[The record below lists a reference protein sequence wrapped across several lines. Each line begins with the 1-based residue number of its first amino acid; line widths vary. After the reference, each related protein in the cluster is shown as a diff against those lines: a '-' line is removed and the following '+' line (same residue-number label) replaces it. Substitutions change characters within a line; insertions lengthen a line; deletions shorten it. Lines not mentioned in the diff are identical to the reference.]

1 MSKNPTRRFI
11 ALIIFVPLA
20 VILIAL
26 SVANRAAVSLTLDP
40 FSTNNPSLTYSAP
53 LFIWLFG
60 ALALGVIL
68 GAFATWLAQ
77 GRYRK
82 SARRSQ
88 KEAAQ
93 IREKV
98 QALEKRD
105 ALLKQ

>member
-1 MSKNPTRRFI
+1 MSKHPTRRII
-11 ALIIFVPLA
+11 ALVIFVPLA
-20 VILIAL
+20 VILVAL
-26 SVANRAAVSLTLDP
+26 SVANRAKVSLTLDP
-40 FSTNNPSLTYSAP
+40 FNPGNPLLTYSAP
-53 LFIWLFG
+53 FFVWLFG
-60 ALALGVIL
+60 ALVVGIML

-77 GRYRK
+77 GRHRK

-105 ALLKQ
+105 SLIIQ